1 MSGIKGCAS
10 FAYVMIALAARL
22 ASESTADASFLLL
35 AAYALF
41 GRGPAIQAIA
51 LSWLFSMLSPGIAA
65 EPPSAAIGRYAV
77 LVAGAASVLARSK
90 VFHDG
95 MKVRRVTMI
104 TVLLGLFFF
113 VHSLLFSPIV
123 DVSVLKS
130 VSWTLAMATLIAAW
144 LGLRE
149 EERGTVAD
157 NIYIGLVVL
166 MIVSLPLLALPVG
179 YLANKTGFQGVLN
192 HPQAFGSTMA
202 LLGAW
207 AASRMLGKR
216 RPPWSA
222 VVLVSA
228 CIALVVLSEERTA
241 GFALVFGV
249 GSAAVLA
256 PRASGR
262 SVRAVLPGLR
272 SKRVY
277 LLGGAVLVGVV
288 LAGPRLESVV
298 TGFISKS
305 GRPGVN
311 SLLAA
316 YALSRG
322 QLTENM
328 WANIQVKP
336 IQGIGFG
343 VPSDPTAMDVKR
355 DPVFGLPT
363 SAVIEKGVL
372 PLAVLEE
379 LGIIGFAA
387 VAAWVLLLLRRSSA
401 GGISPFAVVLTALF
415 LNMGESTLFSAG
427 GMGLLPLV
435 LIGWAFACGQRTE
448 RTR

>member
-1 MSGIKGCAS
+1 MSRISRCAS
-10 FAYVMIALAARL
+10 IAFVVIALAARL
-22 ASESTADASFLLL
+22 TTEATADASYLLL

-65 EPPSAAIGRYAV
+65 EAPGASIGRYAV
-77 LVAGAASVLARSK
+77 LAAAAASVLARSK

-95 MKVRRVTMI
+95 VKVRRVTLI
-104 TVLLGLFFF
+104 TALLGLFFF
-113 VHSLLFSPIV
+113 VHSLLFSPMV

-130 VSWTLAMATLIAAW
+130 VSWTVAMATLIAAW
-144 LGLRE
+144 LSLRE
-149 EERGTVAD
+149 EERSAVAD
-157 NIYIGLVVL
+157 SIYIGLVVL
-166 MIVSLPLLALPVG
+166 MIVSLPLLAFPVG
-179 YLANKTGFQGVLN
+179 YMVNKTGFQGVLN
-192 HPQAFGSTMA
+192 HPQALGSTMA

-216 RPPWSA
+216 QPPWSA
-222 VVLVSA
+222 VALVGACVVLV
-228 CIALVVLSEERTA
+228 LLSEARTG
-241 GFALVFGV
+241 GFALVLGV

-256 PRASGR
+256 PSVSGR
-262 SVRAVLPGLR
+262 SARAVLPGLR

-277 LLGGAVLVGVV
+277 LVGGAVLVGVV

-305 GRPGVN
+305 DRAGVY
-311 SLLAA
+311 SLSAA
-316 YALSRG
+316 YERSRG
-322 QLTENM
+322 EVVENM

-336 IQGIGFG
+336 MQGIGFG
-343 VPSDPTAMDVKR
+343 VPSDPTAIDVKR
-355 DPVFGLPT
+355 DPFFGLPT
-363 SAVIEKGVL
+363 SAPIEKGVL
-372 PLAVLEE
+372 PFAVLEE
-379 LGIIGFAA
+379 VGVIGFAA

-427 GMGLLPLV
+427 GMGLLSLV
-435 LIGWAFACGQRTE
+435 LIGWAFACGQSTE